1 MRVRAAVDQEIR
13 ARIHKHGRMTFA
25 QFMQA
30 CLYSPHGGFYS
41 SRGTR
46 ISTHFGTSPT
56 SHPVFGALLAR
67 QLEHMWHLLGDPP
80 VFHVIEVG
88 SGDGALAQSIVQA
101 CGRMAPRLAQVLDYV
116 AADYEPRW
124 LQSPDHTFDWDNG
137 TGDGM
142 APATVSAEGRQ
153 LNGAPFPATASA
165 EGAQFNVPPSPSRR
179 DTILGVQRVKTEGL
193 RAFRNVVGCILCN
206 ELIDNFPVHRFA
218 IQGGRV
224 KEVFVTSAGGHLT
237 EVLDEPSSPRI
248 EERLTSLGLFPA
260 TASAE
265 GRQLNGAPSL
275 TEGYRGEVNLA
286 MEDWTGQLSRALDR
300 GFILTID
307 YGQLATDL
315 YALQNNQ
322 GTLVCYHRHVV
333 SSDPYQHIGQQD
345 MTCQVDFTSLMRL
358 GDRHGL
364 ATVGYALQS
373 QFLTN
378 LGFSSCL
385 DALQTPGL
393 SAARTA
399 LSRMAMMT
407 LVDPDEYGDFKVLA
421 QAKGHGLGIDLLGF
435 EHQGT

>member
-1 MRVRAAVDQEIR
+1 MRLRSAVDQEIR
-13 ARIHKHGRMTFA
+13 DLMQKNGRITFA

-41 SRGTR
+41 FRGNR

-56 SHPVFGALLAR
+56 SHPVFGALIAR
-67 QLEHMWHLLGDPP
+67 QLEQMWHLLGDPP

-88 SGDGALAQSIVQA
+88 SGDGALAQSIVHA
-101 CGRMAPRLAQVLDYV
+101 CRRMAPRLAQVLYYV

-137 TGDGM
+137 TGDWM
-142 APATVSAEGRQ
+142 SPATVSAEGRQ
-153 LNGAPFPATASA
+153 LNGAP
-165 EGAQFNVPPSPSRR
+165 SPSRR
-179 DTILGVQRVKTEGL
+179 DAILGVQRVKTEGL

-224 KEVFVTSAGGHLT
+224 KEVFVTSAGRHLT
-237 EVLDEPSSPRI
+237 EILDEPSSPRI

-315 YALQNNQ
+315 YSLQNHQ

-345 MTCQVDFTSLMRL
+345 ITCQVDFTSLMRL
-358 GDRHGL
+358 GNRHGL

-378 LGFSSCL
+378 LGFSSFL
-385 DALQTPGL
+385 DALQTQGL

-421 QAKGHGLGIDLLGF
+421 QAKGNGLGIDLLGF
-435 EHQGT
+435 ERQGT

>member
-1 MRVRAAVDQEIR
+1 MRLRSAVDQEIR
-13 ARIHKHGRMTFA
+13 DLIQKHGRITFA

-56 SHPVFGALLAR
+56 SHPVFGALIAR
-67 QLEHMWHLLGDPP
+67 QLEQMWHLLGDPP

-101 CGRMAPRLAQVLDYV
+101 CGRMAPRLAQVLYYV

-124 LQSPDHTFDWDNG
+124 LPSPDHPFAWDNG

-142 APATVSAEGRQ
+142 
-153 LNGAPFPATASA
+153 
-165 EGAQFNVPPSPSRR
+165 SPSRR
-179 DTILGVQRVKTEGL
+179 DALLGVQRVKTGGL
-193 RAFRNVVGCILCN
+193 RAFRKVVGCILCN

-248 EERLTSLGLFPA
+248 EERLTSLGV
-260 TASAE
+260 
-265 GRQLNGAPSL
+265 SL
-275 TEGYRGEVNLA
+275 PEGYRGEVNLA
-286 MEDWTGQLSRALDR
+286 MEDWTGQLAQALDR

-315 YALQNNQ
+315 YSLQNHQ

-333 SSDPYQHIGQQD
+333 SRDPYQHIGHQD

-364 ATVGYALQS
+364 ATVGYALQR

-385 DALQTPGL
+385 EALQTQGL

-399 LSRMAMMT
+399 LSRMAMLA
-407 LVDPDEYGDFKVLA
+407 LVDPEEYGDFKVLA
-421 QAKGHGLGIDLLGF
+421 QAKGYGVGVALLGF
-435 EHQGT
+435 ERQGP

>member
-1 MRVRAAVDQEIR
+1 VP
-13 ARIHKHGRMTFA
+13 
-25 QFMQA
+25 A
-30 CLYSPHGGFYS
+30 C
-41 SRGTR
+41 
-46 ISTHFGTSPT
+46 
-56 SHPVFGALLAR
+56 
-67 QLEHMWHLLGDPP
+67 W
-80 VFHVIEVG
+80 
-88 SGDGALAQSIVQA
+88 
-101 CGRMAPRLAQVLDYV
+101 RMASRLAQALYYV

-124 LQSPDHTFDWDNG
+124 LHSSDHTFAWDNG

-142 APATVSAEGRQ
+142 FPASVTAEGPQ
-153 LNGAPFPATASA
+153 LNAAPFP
-165 EGAQFNVPPSPSRR
+165 GRR
-179 DTILGVQRVKTEGL
+179 DALLGVQRVKTEGL

-224 KEVFVTSAGGHLT
+224 KEVFVTLAGGTLT
-237 EVLDEPSSPRI
+237 EVLDEPSSSRI
-248 EERLTSLGLFPA
+248 EERLTSLGVFPA

-265 GRQLNGAPSL
+265 GGQLNGPPSL
-275 TEGYRGEVNLA
+275 PEGYRGEVNLA
-286 MEDWTGQLSRALDR
+286 MEDWTCQLSQALDR

-315 YALQNNQ
+315 YAPQNNQ

-345 MTCQVDFTSLMRL
+345 ITCQVDFTSLMRL

-364 ATVGYALQS
+364 ATVSYALQS

-378 LGFSSCL
+378 LGFSSFL
-385 DALQTPGL
+385 DALQTQGL

-407 LVDPDEYGDFKVLA
+407 LVDPDEFGNFKVLA
-421 QAKGHGLGIDLLGF
+421 QAKEHGLGMELLGF
-435 EHQGT
+435 ASQGGWG

>member
-1 MRVRAAVDQEIR
+1 MEYWPFWEMRLRSAVDQEIR
-13 ARIHKHGRMTFA
+13 DLIQKTGRITFA

-30 CLYSPHGGFYS
+30 CLYSPRGGFYS
-41 SRGTR
+41 SRGNR

-56 SHPVFGALLAR
+56 SHPVFGALIAR
-67 QLEHMWHLLGDPP
+67 QLEQMWHLLGDPP

-101 CGRMAPRLAQVLDYV
+101 CWRMAPRLAQVLYYV

-142 APATVSAEGRQ
+142 
-153 LNGAPFPATASA
+153 
-165 EGAQFNVPPSPSRR
+165 SPSRP
-179 DTILGVQRVKTEGL
+179 DAILGVQRVKTEGL

-224 KEVFVTSAGGHLT
+224 KEVFVTSAGGNLT
-237 EVLDEPSSPRI
+237 DVLDEPSSPRI
-248 EERLTSLGLFPA
+248 EERLTSLGL
-260 TASAE
+260 
-265 GRQLNGAPSL
+265 SL
-275 TEGYRGEVNLA
+275 PEGYRGEVNLA

-315 YALQNNQ
+315 YSLQNNQ

-345 MTCQVDFTSLMRL
+345 ITCQVDFTSLMRL
-358 GDRHGL
+358 GDQHGL
-364 ATVGYALQS
+364 TTVGYALQR

-378 LGFSSCL
+378 LGFSSFL
-385 DALQTPGL
+385 EALQTQGL

-435 EHQGT
+435 ARQGT

>member
-1 MRVRAAVDQEIR
+1 
-13 ARIHKHGRMTFA
+13 
-25 QFMQA
+25 
-30 CLYSPHGGFYS
+30 
-41 SRGTR
+41 
-46 ISTHFGTSPT
+46 
-56 SHPVFGALLAR
+56 VFGALIAR
-67 QLEHMWHLLGDPP
+67 QLEQMWHLLGDPP

-101 CGRMAPRLAQVLDYV
+101 CWRMAPRLAQVLYYV

-124 LQSPDHTFDWDNG
+124 LPSPDHPFAWDNG

-142 APATVSAEGRQ
+142 
-153 LNGAPFPATASA
+153 
-165 EGAQFNVPPSPSRR
+165 SPSRR
-179 DTILGVQRVKTEGL
+179 DALLGVQRVKTDGL
-193 RAFRNVVGCILCN
+193 RAFRKVVGCILCN

-224 KEVFVTSAGGHLT
+224 KEVFVTLAGGTLT

-248 EERLTSLGLFPA
+248 EERLTSLGV
-260 TASAE
+260 
-265 GRQLNGAPSL
+265 SL
-275 TEGYRGEVNLA
+275 PEGYRGEVNLA
-286 MEDWTGQLSRALDR
+286 MEDWTGQLAQALDR

-315 YALQNNQ
+315 YSHQNHQ

-333 SSDPYQHIGQQD
+333 SRDPYQHIGHQD

-364 ATVGYALQS
+364 ATVGYALQR

-385 DALQTPGL
+385 DALQTQGL

-399 LSRMAMMT
+399 LSRMAMMA
-407 LVDPDEYGDFKVLA
+407 LVDPEEYGDFKVLA
-421 QAKGHGLGIDLLGF
+421 QAKGHGVGIALLGF
-435 EHQGT
+435 ARQGT

>member
-1 MRVRAAVDQEIR
+1 
-13 ARIHKHGRMTFA
+13 
-25 QFMQA
+25 
-30 CLYSPHGGFYS
+30 
-41 SRGTR
+41 
-46 ISTHFGTSPT
+46 
-56 SHPVFGALLAR
+56 
-67 QLEHMWHLLGDPP
+67 
-80 VFHVIEVG
+80 
-88 SGDGALAQSIVQA
+88 
-101 CGRMAPRLAQVLDYV
+101 
-116 AADYEPRW
+116 
-124 LQSPDHTFDWDNG
+124 
-137 TGDGM
+137 
-142 APATVSAEGRQ
+142 
-153 LNGAPFPATASA
+153 
-165 EGAQFNVPPSPSRR
+165 
-179 DTILGVQRVKTEGL
+179 VKTEGL

-224 KEVFVTSAGGHLT
+224 KEVFVTAAGGHLI

-265 GRQLNGAPSL
+265 GRQFNGPPSL
-275 TEGYRGEVNLA
+275 PEGYRGEVNLA
-286 MEDWTGQLSRALDR
+286 MEDWTGQLARALDR

-307 YGQLATDL
+307 YGQLATEL
-315 YALQNNQ
+315 YSRQNHQ

-333 SSDPYQHIGQQD
+333 RSDPYQHLGQQD

-364 ATVGYALQS
+364 ATVGYTLQR

-378 LGFSSCL
+378 LGFSSFL
-385 DALQTPGL
+385 EALQTQGL

-421 QAKGHGLGIDLLGF
+421 QAKGHGLGVDLLGF
-435 EHQGT
+435 AHQGT